1 MWEKF
6 EDIEGVIIFC
16 KPKKNRQYNGK
27 DNNPQHTTH
36 NKTNIERH
44 EHHNKLMCSEMA
56 STSCSTSRTRRVTA
70 FKIPVFSPGLAVICL
85 SYASLLY
92 FIC

>member
-6 EDIEGVIIFC
+6 EDIKGVIIFC

-27 DNNPQHTTH
+27 EAKNNPQHTTH
-36 NKTNIERH
+36 NKTNIERY
-44 EHHNKLMCSEMA
+44 EHHNKLVCSEMT

-70 FKIPVFSPGLAVICL
+70 FKISVYSPGLFVMH
-85 SYASLLY
+85 ASLWY